1 MRVLLVD
8 DHQVV
13 REGLRRMLEMEP
25 DIKVVGHAV
34 SGEEGLV
41 ISAVNRHFSLE
52 RPRRPYRRGS
62 TDIARLVRSDT
73 AQSDPKRLKV
83 GPAGERQ

>member
-25 DIKVVGHAV
+25 DIKVVGQAV
-34 SGEEGLV
+34 IGEEGLV
-41 ISAVNRHFSLE
+41 MLATLE
-52 RPRRPYRRGS
+52 P
-62 TDIARLVRSDT
+62 DVVIADV
-73 AQSDPKRLKV
+73 
-83 GPAGERQ
+83 